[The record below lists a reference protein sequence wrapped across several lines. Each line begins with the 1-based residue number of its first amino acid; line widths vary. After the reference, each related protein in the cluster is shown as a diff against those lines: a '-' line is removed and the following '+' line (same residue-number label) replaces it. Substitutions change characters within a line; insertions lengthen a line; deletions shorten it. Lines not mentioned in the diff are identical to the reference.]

1 MVLLGCFVA
10 QTRGIMFARAGD
22 NVVFV
27 REPCNLFDPSCVKVG
42 LCRQVCIHFWGYLEV
57 RVASIITLL
66 GTLFENAVKCS
77 VFCIL
82 CNYYVIFVTSR

>member
-10 QTRGIMFARAGD
+10 QTKGVRFAREGD

-42 LCRQVCIHFWGYLEV
+42 LSRTGVY
-57 RVASIITLL
+57 
-66 GTLFENAVKCS
+66 TLFG
-77 VFCIL
+77 VFRSQ
-82 CNYYVIFVTSR
+82 SRVY

>member
-10 QTRGIMFARAGD
+10 QTRGVIVAREGY

-42 LCRQVCIHFWGYLEV
+42 LRGQVCIHCLGYLDA
-57 RVASIITLL
+57 RFASIINPLL
-66 GTLFENAVKCS
+66 RDSA
-77 VFCIL
+77 
-82 CNYYVIFVTSR
+82 